1 MVSVRFRRYALLLTV
16 LLVSLFLLT
25 VQTRGGGPTRAA
37 DLVGLVVTP
46 AQNLLA
52 HVHRGALGAW
62 HTFTDWKAVR
72 NENLTLRAE
81 NERLTVQSLQV
92 RETDQENR
100 RLRRLLAL
108 RDRMPLTTMTGE
120 IIGREGGGWSR
131 SLTVN
136 RGRADGVAQQ
146 MPLIVPEGL
155 VGRVAQVRSGASIV
169 QLLNDPTSTVGTVV
183 QRTRTPGLVE
193 GEPGGGVRFKFLA
206 RDGAGV
212 TPGDLVVT
220 SGLGT
225 LFPKGIPVG
234 RVTAIEDKGSALF
247 HYAVLAPAVDFARVE
262 EVLLLTGQ
270 SAQDVAGFFTPDG

>member
-1 MVSVRFRRYALLLTV
+1 MKFRRYALLLAV
-16 LLVSLFLLT
+16 LLMSLLLLT
-25 VQTRGGGPTRAA
+25 VQTRGGGPTRVA
-37 DLVGLVVTP
+37 DLVALATTP
-46 AQNLLA
+46 VQSLLA
-52 HVHRGALGAW
+52 KAHRGALGAW
-62 HTFTDWKAVR
+62 HTFADWKAVR
-72 NENLTLRAE
+72 GENLALRAD
-81 NERLTVQSLQV
+81 NERLRVESLQV

-108 RDRMPLTTMTGE
+108 RDRMPLATLTGE
-120 IIGREGGGWSR
+120 IIGREAGGWAR

-146 MPLIVPEGL
+146 MPVIVPEGL
-155 VGRVAQVRSGASIV
+155 VGRVAQVRSGASVV
-169 QLLNDPTSTVGTVV
+169 QLLSDPTSTVGAVV

-193 GEPGGGVRFKFLA
+193 GEPGGGVRFKFMA

-212 TPGDLVVT
+212 AAGDLIVT

-234 RVTAIEDKGSALF
+234 RVTAVEDKGSALF
-247 HYAVLAPAVDFARVE
+247 HFAVLAPAVDFARVE

-270 SAQDVAGFFTPDG
+270 SAQDVAGLFTPDG

>member
-1 MVSVRFRRYALLLTV
+1 MRFRRYVLLLTV

-37 DLVGLVVTP
+37 DLVALIVTP
-46 AQNLLA
+46 AQSLLA
-52 HVHRGALGAW
+52 TAHRGALGAW

-72 NENLTLRAE
+72 AENFALRAD
-81 NERLTVQSLQV
+81 NERLRVQSLQV
-92 RETDQENR
+92 RETDQENQ

-108 RDRMPLTTMTGE
+108 RDRVPLATLTGE
-120 IIGREGGGWSR
+120 IIGREGGGWAR

-136 RGRADGVAQQ
+136 RGRADGITQQ
-146 MPLIVPEGL
+146 MPVIVPEGL
-155 VGRVAQVRSGASIV
+155 VGRVAQVRSGASVV
-169 QLLNDPTSTVGTVV
+169 QLLNDPTSTVGAVV

-193 GEPGGGVRFKFLA
+193 GEPGGGVRFKFMA

-212 TPGDLVVT
+212 TAGDLIVT

-234 RVTAIEDKGSALF
+234 RVKAIEDKGSALF
-247 HYAVLAPAVDFARVE
+247 HFAVVAPMVDFARLD

-270 SAQDVAGFFTPDG
+270 SAQDFAGLFTPDG

>member
-1 MVSVRFRRYALLLTV
+1 MVSVRFRRYALLLAV

-37 DLVGLVVTP
+37 DLVALVVTP
-46 AQNLLA
+46 FQSLLA
-52 HVHRGALGAW
+52 KVHRGTLGAW
-62 HTFTDWKAVR
+62 HTFADRKAVR
-72 NENLTLRAE
+72 SENLALRAD
-81 NERLTVQSLQV
+81 NERLRVQSLQV

-108 RDRMPLTTMTGE
+108 RDSMPLATLTGE
-120 IIGREGGGWSR
+120 IIGREGGGWAR

-136 RGRADGVAQQ
+136 RGRADGIAQQ
-146 MPLIVPEGL
+146 MPVIVPEGL
-155 VGRVAQVRSGASIV
+155 VGRVAQVRSGASVV
-169 QLLNDPTSTVGTVV
+169 QLLNDPTSTVGAVV

-193 GEPGGGVRFKFLA
+193 GEPGGGVRFKFMA

-212 TPGDLVVT
+212 APGDLIVT

-234 RVTAIEDKGSALF
+234 RVTTIEDKGSALF
-247 HYAVLAPAVDFARVE
+247 HFAVLAPAVDFTRVE

-270 SAQDVAGFFTPDG
+270 STQDVAGLFTPDG